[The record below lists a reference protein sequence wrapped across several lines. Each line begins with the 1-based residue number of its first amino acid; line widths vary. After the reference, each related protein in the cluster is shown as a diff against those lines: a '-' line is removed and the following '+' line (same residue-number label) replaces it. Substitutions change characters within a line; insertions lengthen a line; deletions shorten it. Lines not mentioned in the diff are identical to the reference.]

1 MTDQGTEAAL
11 TPEAAAARAASEM
24 RHRYA
29 NTFQFLAALARMRS
43 QKAADPEVKRQL
55 GWMAD
60 AVGSL
65 GALERHRRPGG
76 VDFASYLSEMAPVW
90 RRRQGLDAAEVVLE
104 AEPCLLNDNA
114 AAAVAV
120 IAQELV
126 GNALTHGF
134 PDGGGRVVIRLDAA
148 SDGRCQ
154 LTVSDD
160 GCGFDAQSEDG
171 RDRFGLWLAKS
182 LASQARGQ
190 LEIAASAGGTVG
202 RLVFAA

>member
-1 MTDQGTEAAL
+1 MTDQGIEAAP
-11 TPEAAAARAASEM
+11 TPDAAAARAASEM

-43 QKAADPEVKRQL
+43 QKAAEAELKRQL

-60 AVGSL
+60 AIGSL
-65 GALERHRRPGG
+65 GALERHRRAGG
-76 VDFASYLSEMAPVW
+76 VDLAAYLAEMAPIW
-90 RRRQGLDAAEVVLE
+90 RRRQGLDAAEVAID

-114 AAAVAV
+114 AAAVAI

-148 SDGRCQ
+148 PEGRCE

-160 GCGFDAQSEDG
+160 GVGFDPASEE
-171 RDRFGLWLAKS
+171 DRFGLWLAKS
-182 LASQARGQ
+182 LASQARGK
-190 LEIAASAGGTVG
+190 LELASSSGGTVG
-202 RLVFAA
+202 RLVFVG